1 MLQVIFSFFG
11 IKFDIFAF
19 KSLTNIE
26 HSAIL
31 IISGKLS
38 ESFETD
44 SGDNSGESR

>member
-19 KSLTNIE
+19 KSLTNIVGG
-26 HSAIL
+26 AIL
-31 IISGKLS
+31 FVSKNLS